1 MSTSYRPGHAMHP
14 IHARLL
20 GEQPWGWRDGIVRAS
35 GEGTHVID
43 YLAESGEIT
52 VRSTL
57 LAQIAAGSPVRVHER
72 LHALA
77 HGSTWYSVQRDS
89 GGLGPVPE
97 PEHPEL
103 WAAEAVPGIVDLA
116 RGVGRDPR
124 APRP

>member
-1 MSTSYRPGHAMHP
+1 MPTSYRPGHAMHP

-20 GEQPWGWRDGIVRAS
+20 GEQPWGWRDGIVRES

-43 YLAESGEIT
+43 YLAGSGEIT
-52 VRSTL
+52 VWSAFL
-57 LAQIAAGSPVRVHER
+57 PQVPPGSPVRVHAR
-72 LHALA
+72 LHALTL
-77 HGSTWYSVQRDS
+77 GPTWFSVRREA

-103 WAAEAVPGIVDLA
+103 WAPEAAPGIVDLA

-124 APRP
+124 A